1 MDHSV
6 REVLEFRSR
15 NGQNTLKINIGI
27 GEFMSMTFYYDYHRH
42 RLSNAMLTFSRA
54 IDIVVVTLWTIYDVP

>member
-1 MDHSV
+1 MGHSV

-27 GEFMSMTFYYDYHRH
+27 GEFMSRTLYGYHRH